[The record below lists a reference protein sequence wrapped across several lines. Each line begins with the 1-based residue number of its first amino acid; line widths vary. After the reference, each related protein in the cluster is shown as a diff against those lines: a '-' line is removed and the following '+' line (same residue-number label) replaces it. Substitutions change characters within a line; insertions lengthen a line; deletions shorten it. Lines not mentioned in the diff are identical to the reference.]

1 MPPYHFS
8 AELARWGPEAE
19 FSRPSRETAEDYCR
33 QIATAHYENFAVA
46 SWLLPRHL
54 RQPFCNVYVYCR
66 WADDLAD
73 ETEPGQ
79 TALDLLDWWEGELAA
94 MYTGQARHPVF
105 VALAQTVETFEIPQ
119 QPFADLLVAF
129 RRDQVQTRYAT
140 FDELLQYCR
149 YSANP
154 VGRLVLYLGRSFNEE
169 HAQLSDQICTGLQL
183 ANFWQDV
190 ARDWHRGRLYLPLE
204 DCERFKYHINDPAWG
219 MATPQF
225 KQLLAYEVDRAEEL
239 LLAGRPLVK
248 LVGRDLRWELDLIVR
263 GGLAVLAGIRRRD
276 YDVWSGR
283 PKVSKL
289 HKLSLVVRAWWAA
302 RSESAT

>member
-19 FSRPSRETAEDYCR
+19 FSKPSSGAAESYCR
-33 QIATAHYENFAVA
+33 RIASAHYENFAVA
-46 SWLLPRHL
+46 TWLLPRHL
-54 RQPFCNVYVYCR
+54 RQPFCNVYAYCR
-66 WADDLAD
+66 WSDDLAD

-79 TALDLLDWWEGELAA
+79 AALDLLSWWERELAA
-94 MYTGQARHPVF
+94 LYGGEARHPVF
-105 VALAQTVETFEIPQ
+105 VALAHTIRAFEIPH

-154 VGRLVLYLGRSFNEE
+154 VGRLVLYLGRSFNDE

-190 ARDWHRGRLYLPLE
+190 ARDWQRGRLYLPLE
-204 DCERFKYHINDPAWG
+204 DCNRFEYSIDSSNWG
-219 MATPQF
+219 TATPQF
-225 KQLLAYEVDRAEEL
+225 KRLLAYEVDRAEQL
-239 LLAGRPLVK
+239 LMAGRPLVK
-248 LVGRDLRWELDLIVR
+248 RVGRDLRWELDLIVR
-263 GGLAVLAGIRRRD
+263 GGLAVLAEIRRCD
-276 YDVWSGR
+276 YDVWSRR
-283 PKVSKL
+283 PRVSKL
-289 HKLSLVVRAWWAA
+289 HKLALVVRAWWAA
-302 RSESAT
+302 RNESAT